1 MKTTAIAASTA
12 LLFCLIAP
20 VANAQDSDL
29 DGVADAL
36 DNCSEKAN
44 PGQDDTD
51 GDFCGNLCDADYDN
65 SGTVGF
71 GDFGEFSAVFS
82 TQDEEKCHVEP
93 IPGCTVG
100 WLDYGYYASR
110 YGYSPG
116 PSGTT
121 PGTIACP

>member
-1 MKTTAIAASTA
+1 MKTTAIAASA
-12 LLFCLIAP
+12 AFLFCLIAMA
-20 VANAQDSDL
+20 ANSQDSDF

-44 PGQDDTD
+44 PAQDDTD
-51 GDFCGNLCDADYDN
+51 GDFCGNLCDADYDQN
-65 SGTVGF
+65 GQVGF
-71 GDFGEFSAVFS
+71 PDFGEFSAAFS
-82 TQDEEKCHVEP
+82 TNNEEKCHVEP

-100 WLDYGYYASR
+100 WSDFGYYSTQ
-110 YGYSPG
+110 YSHAPG